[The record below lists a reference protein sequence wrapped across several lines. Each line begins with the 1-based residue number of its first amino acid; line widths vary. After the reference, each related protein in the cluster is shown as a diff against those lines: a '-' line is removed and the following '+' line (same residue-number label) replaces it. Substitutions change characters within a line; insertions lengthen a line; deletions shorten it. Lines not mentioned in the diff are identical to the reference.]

1 MILATVCAVAF
12 FSCNKTPEPEQVESG
27 VRFKAQSSS
36 FQFVKGD
43 QIAVKGA
50 ERPFAA
56 FVQGEDVFF
65 IGDVKPAD
73 DHYAVYPAAALKYF
87 SPTEPSVAV
96 MPLPVVQKAVKDQM
110 PHALRLA
117 VGATSDKDRCL
128 VFEEK
133 NAYF

>member
-1 MILATVCAVAF
+1 MMRFRQLCKVSDFLRNISDMILATVCAVAF

-56 FVQGEDVFF
+56 FVQGEDVF
-65 IGDVKPAD
+65 
-73 DHYAVYPAAALKYF
+73 L
-87 SPTEPSVAV
+87 SV
-96 MPLPVVQKAVKDQM
+96 M
-110 PHALRLA
+110 
-117 VGATSDKDRCL
+117 
-128 VFEEK
+128 
-133 NAYF
+133 